1 MSYAKIR
8 ASKELLEILPKKV
21 IKSLRIIEGEELE
34 IRSKKEKKGSVR
46 ELRGLG
52 KELWKGIDIER
63 YIRGERKAWEE
74 NLRI

>member
-8 ASKELLEILPKKV
+8 ATKELLELLPKKV

-34 IRSKKEKKGSVR
+34 IRIKKEKKGSIR

-63 YIRGERKAWEE
+63 YVRGERKAWEE

>member
-8 ASKELLEILPKKV
+8 ATKELLELLPKKV

-34 IRSKKEKKGSVR
+34 IRSKREKKGSIR

-52 KELWKGIDIER
+52 KELWMGVEIER
-63 YIRGERKAWEE
+63 YVRGERKAWEE